1 MQVSNWIIFGTAEVF
16 AVLLVVCVFLLFHT
30 RGLKG
35 MVLRLQDRIQGLIA
49 DLKKAK
55 AEILKAQKQS
65 DPREIYIRQLDQLI
79 DQTREFHGTLNPD
92 RDIALDLSND
102 SPIPRQVASLRF
114 AALVSEKEAVLAS
127 ATTTPN
133 WGTLEDKFTQ
143 LINFFRSQAA
153 PAQSD
158 NEDTNALKQELENTL
173 QRVENLEK
181 FKKLFFQM
189 EDQWRDAKKLADE
202 YYEQLSNINVDAGQ
216 KESFDSLLSNYNNVY
231 NQIGQSIQM
240 GSGASAGAGASATS
254 DNSLAIPHTRTITNT
269 VEITKT
275 DTRTQNELRQLRN
288 VAEEQHRVIH
298 ELQNRLKSATS
309 QAEKDAVINDL
320 QEQLER
326 QIRFVQESETCI
338 QLLEN
343 EVTQSNAQLQAVNQ
357 DKDELSQQLAEIP
370 EMKSAIEK
378 YTEESKEMVKVI
390 DRLEQENRQLATQA
404 EVSGTSDNTNSNA
417 SEANQE
423 LAKLK
428 QQYAELEAR
437 YLELRMQG

>member
-1 MQVSNWIIFGTAEVF
+1 MQVSNWVIFGTAEVF

-30 RGLKG
+30 RGLKS
-35 MVLRLQDRIQGLIA
+35 MVLRLQDRIQSLVA

-65 DPREIYIRQLDQLI
+65 DPRDIYISQLDQLI
-79 DQTREFHGTLNPD
+79 DQTREFHSSLNPD

-102 SPIPRQVASLRF
+102 SPIPRQVAALRF
-114 AALVSEKEAVLAS
+114 ASLVSEKEAVLAS
-127 ATTTPN
+127 SSTTPN
-133 WGTLEDKFTQ
+133 WVTLEDKYTQ
-143 LINFFRSQAA
+143 LINFFRSQSSATK
-153 PAQSD
+153 D
-158 NEDTNALKQELENTL
+158 NNEDTSALKQELENTL

-216 KESFDSLLSNYNNVY
+216 KESFDSLLNNYNNVY
-231 NQIGQSIQM
+231 NQVGQSIQI
-240 GSGASAGAGASATS
+240 GTGAGADASVAP
-254 DNSLAIPHTRTITNT
+254 DNSRVIPQTRTITNT

-275 DTRTQNELRQLRN
+275 DARTQNELRQLRN

-298 ELQNRLKSATS
+298 ELQNRLKSATT

-357 DKDELSQQLAEIP
+357 DKDELSKQLAEIP

-404 EVSGTSDNTNSNA
+404 EVSGSSDNTNSNV

>member
-16 AVLLVVCVFLLFHT
+16 AVLLAVCVFLLFHT

-35 MVLRLQDRIQGLIA
+35 MVLRLQDRIQGLVA

-65 DPREIYIRQLDQLI
+65 DPREIYISQLDQLI

-102 SPIPRQVASLRF
+102 SPIPRQVAALRF
-114 AALVSEKEAVLAS
+114 AALVSEKEAVMAS
-127 ATTTPN
+127 STTTPN
-133 WGTLEDKFTQ
+133 WSTLEDKFTQ

-153 PAQSD
+153 PTQTD
-158 NEDTNALKQELENTL
+158 NEDTSALKQELENTL

-202 YYEQLSNINVDAGQ
+202 YYEQLSNISVDAGQ
-216 KESFDSLLSNYNNVY
+216 KESFDNLLSNYNNVY
-231 NQIGQSIQM
+231 DQIGQSIQA
-240 GSGASAGAGASATS
+240 GSSSSQSPASNSDTS
-254 DNSLAIPHTRTITNT
+254 REIPQTRTITNT

-288 VAEEQHRVIH
+288 VAEEQHRLIN
-298 ELQNRLKSATS
+298 ELQTRLKSANT
-309 QAEKDAVINDL
+309 QAEKDAVIKDL

-343 EVTQSNAQLQAVNQ
+343 EITQSNAQLQAVNQ
-357 DKDELSQQLAEIP
+357 DKDELSEQLAEIP
-370 EMKSAIEK
+370 EMKSAISK
-378 YTEESKEMVKVI
+378 YTEESKEMIKVI
-390 DRLEQENRQLATQA
+390 DRLTQENRKLAIQGA
-404 EVSGTSDNTNSNA
+404 GASDTSNSNA
-417 SEANQE
+417 NESNQE

>member
-16 AVLLVVCVFLLFHT
+16 AALLAVCAFLLFHT
-30 RGLKG
+30 RGLKS
-35 MVLRLQDRIQGLIA
+35 MVLRLQDRIQGLVA
-49 DLKKAK
+49 DLKQAK
-55 AEILKAQKQS
+55 ADIKKAQQQS
-65 DPREIYIRQLDQLI
+65 DPRDAYIKQLDQLI
-79 DQTREFHGTLNPD
+79 DQTRDFHNTLNPD

-102 SPIPRQVASLRF
+102 SPLPRQVAALRF
-114 AALVSEKEAVLAS
+114 AALISEKEAVLAS
-127 ATTTPN
+127 ETTTPN

-143 LINFFRSQAA
+143 LVNFFRTQAS
-153 PAQSD
+153 PSSED
-158 NEDTNALKQELENTL
+158 DEDTSALKQELENTL
-173 QRVENLEK
+173 QRVDNLEK

-202 YYEQLSNINVDAGQ
+202 YYEQLSNISVDAGQ

-231 NQIGQSIQM
+231 NQVGQSIQM
-240 GSGASAGAGASATS
+240 GSGAGAEASATS
-254 DNSLAIPHTRTITNT
+254 DNSLAIPQTRTITNT

-288 VAEEQHRVIH
+288 VAEEQHRVIN
-298 ELQNRLKSATS
+298 ELQNRLKSASS

-343 EVTQSNAQLQAVNQ
+343 EVSQANAQLQTLE
-357 DKDELSQQLAEIP
+357 KDQAGIHEQLAQIP

-378 YTEESKEMVKVI
+378 YTEESKEMIKVI
-390 DRLEQENRQLATQA
+390 DRLEQENRQLASQA
-404 EVSGTSDNTNSNA
+404 EMTGTHGDTTDSSAN
-417 SEANQE
+417 EANEE